1 MQKFELNEFE
11 ALDLSGYALVDTR
24 KPEVFAEGFIAESV
38 SIPFGE
44 SFIDSLQE
52 LISADL
58 KIILVADESDLVSI
72 LKTVKGSGISNVAG
86 YLAGGFEAWQKED
99 NEFDLLI
106 SIDADEFALDYQ
118 FDEFYL
124 IDLRDKEDYN
134 KGHVEDAENIAL
146 IDLEP
151 LLIEMDTQDLY
162 YLYGQTVTEA
172 ITAASLL
179 KRNGFHRIRSV
190 AADYNTLKA
199 TGIPMFAPKK
209 KGNSSSSLPENQ
221 GL

>member
-1 MQKFELNEFE
+1 MQKFELSEFK
-11 ALDLSGYALVDTR
+11 ALDLSGYAIVDTR

-38 SIPFGE
+38 SIPFNE
-44 SFIDSLQE
+44 NFTNSFEE
-52 LISADL
+52 LISTEL
-58 KIILVADESDLVSI
+58 KVLLVADEADVVTL
-72 LKTVKGSGISNVAG
+72 LKAIKGSGINNVAG
-86 YLAGGFEAWQKED
+86 YLAGGFDAWQKAG
-99 NEFDLLI
+99 NKFDLLI

-124 IDLRDKEDYN
+124 IDLRDKEDFE

-162 YLYGQTVTEA
+162 YLYGQTIAEA

-190 AADYNTLKA
+190 AADYDTLKA
-199 TGIPMFAPKK
+199 TGIPMFVPKK
-209 KGNSSSSLPENQ
+209 KGNSSSES
-221 GL
+221 

>member
-1 MQKFELNEFE
+1 MQKLELNEFK

-24 KPEVFAEGFIAESV
+24 KPEVFAGGFITDSV

-44 SFIDSLQE
+44 HFIDSMQE
-52 LISADL
+52 LISPEL
-58 KIILVADESDLVSI
+58 KVLVIADESDIASI
-72 LKTVKGSGISNVAG
+72 LKMIKGSGISNVTG
-86 YLAGGFEAWQKED
+86 YLEGGFEAWQKEG
-99 NEFDLLI
+99 NKFDLLI

-124 IDLRDKEDYN
+124 IDLRDREEFE

-151 LLIEMDTQDLY
+151 LLIEMDTQDMY
-162 YLYGQTVTEA
+162 YLYGETIAEA

-190 AADYNTLKA
+190 AADYNSLKA
-199 TGIPMFAPKK
+199 TGIPMFTPKK
-209 KGNSSSSLPENQ
+209 KGNSPSHPEN
-221 GL
+221 